1 MPDGRNR
8 TQITCTMDTFIAC
21 CGLNCGTCEARKA
34 TINNDDN
41 LRREV
46 SKKWCA
52 MNNTDQIT
60 PETINCMGCRTE
72 GVKFYFCSHLCQ
84 IRQCV
89 ASHSFQTCG
98 ECADIDRCEK
108 IKMIIDHNDEARD
121 NLKAASRK

>member
-1 MPDGRNR
+1 
-8 TQITCTMDTFIAC
+8 MDKPIAC
-21 CGLNCGTCEARKA
+21 CGLNCGNCDARKA

-46 SKKWCA
+46 SEKWCK

-60 PETINCMGCRTE
+60 PETINCMGCRAD

-89 ASHSFQTCG
+89 TEKGYQTCG
-98 ECADIDRCEK
+98 ECADIDNCEK
-108 IKMIIDHNDEARD
+108 IKMIIDHNDEARK
-121 NLKAASRK
+121 NLSQQS